1 MLDHELPGRKS
12 DKSYA
17 GAMVRYFMA
26 VVVLELMFVTGYIWF
41 NINSLADLAPIF
53 TDREELIN
61 FALPFIFAMLFVN
74 LPNVLS
80 CRPPDDSKISNQ
92 RSATAL

>member
-1 MLDHELPGRKS
+1 VVLDHELPGRKS

-26 VVVLELMFVTGYIWF
+26 VVVLDLMFVTGYIWF

-53 TDREELIN
+53 TDREEL
-61 FALPFIFAMLFVN
+61 
-74 LPNVLS
+74 NVFGGWTIWWATERAWGKLS
-80 CRPPDDSKISNQ
+80 
-92 RSATAL
+92 